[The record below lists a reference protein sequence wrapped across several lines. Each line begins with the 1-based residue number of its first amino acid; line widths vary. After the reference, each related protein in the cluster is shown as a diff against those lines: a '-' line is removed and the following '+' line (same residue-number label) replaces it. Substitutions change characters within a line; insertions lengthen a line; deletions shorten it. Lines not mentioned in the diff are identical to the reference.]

1 MAFDLSDFSLV
12 DMLQCGRGLRLAASD
27 AKTIEEA
34 ADAIVGY
41 LYRELENEGGAAK
54 RPALVRFYKTQRF
67 ADLNPPLKAFA
78 LGQMNSKTA
87 PPDMRCLTLL
97 ATSGQEAEWCDPRRS
112 VNHQTI
118 PLPSE
123 GFVEQAPMI
132 AQLIRELGMEIEA
145 VVNPDP
151 ALASE
156 RAGKTYNV
164 FHIIEAKGSP
174 FIPVQAEFV
183 ERYGIRSVVGFGGL
197 LADGEFFAVIVFAR
211 GRISEH
217 SAARFRNIALDVK
230 ATLHPFALPV
240 SSYREP

>member
-1 MAFDLSDFSLV
+1 MPFDLGDFTIV
-12 DMLQCGRGLRLAASD
+12 DMLQCGRGIRKSSSGAASL
-27 AKTIEEA
+27 EEA
-34 ADAIVGY
+34 ANAIVGY
-41 LYRELENEGGAAK
+41 LYNELENDGGAAR

-67 ADLNPPLKAFA
+67 ADLNQPLRAFA
-78 LGQMNSKTA
+78 LAQMGAETA

-97 ATSGQEAEWCDPRRS
+97 ATNGQEPEWCDPRRS

-123 GFVEQAPMI
+123 GIVEQAPMI
-132 AQLIRELGMEIEA
+132 AQLIRELGLEISA
-145 VVNPDP
+145 VVSPDP
-151 ALASE
+151 ALTNE

-164 FHIIEAKGSP
+164 FHIVEADGSP

-183 ERYGIRSVVGFGGL
+183 QRYGIRSVIGFGGL

-211 GRISEH
+211 GRIPEH

-230 ATLHPFALPV
+230 ATLHPFSRAV
-240 SSYREP
+240 SSYRQP